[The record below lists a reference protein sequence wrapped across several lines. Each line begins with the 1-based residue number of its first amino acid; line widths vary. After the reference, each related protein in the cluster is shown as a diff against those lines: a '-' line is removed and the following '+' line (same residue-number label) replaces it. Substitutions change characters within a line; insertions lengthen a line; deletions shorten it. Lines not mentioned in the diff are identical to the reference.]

1 MSIKRTNQTMKFTEN
16 SVNLLQAGRLFLSL
30 AMVTSVMVKPA
41 FAQEWAPSKPVRI
54 IVPIVGS
61 TNDAIARLVAPR
73 LQEAIGQ
80 PVIVENKPGAGG
92 NIGAE
97 FVARSSPDGHT
108 LLVGYNGPLAINVS
122 LFEKMPIDPQ
132 RDLAP
137 ITLAV
142 KSPQYL
148 VAGPAAD
155 FSTVQEFVGKAKAAP
170 AKYSYASIAV
180 GSASHLTMEK
190 FKRLAGFSAAH
201 VPYKGATPAVTDLL
215 AGNVQLAFMVPGNV
229 KQFVQQGKLSLL
241 ATTGEKR
248 FPNTPNVPTLIELG
262 FKEMEATGWVGFLAP
277 SGTPRAIIDRYNKE
291 ISKILRTPDMVSK
304 MADMEY
310 EVIAS
315 SPEQFAQW
323 IKSETQH
330 WGAVVKAT
338 GAKAD

>member
-1 MSIKRTNQTMKFTEN
+1 MTSTSISQK
-16 SVNLLQAGRLFLSL
+16 LLPAAQSFMCMALATSALFNMAS
-30 AMVTSVMVKPA
+30 
-41 FAQEWAPSKPVRI
+41 AQEWAPNKPVKI

-80 PVIVENKPGAGG
+80 PVVVENKPGAGG

-97 FVARSSPDGHT
+97 FVARSAPDGHT

-122 LFEKMPIDPQ
+122 LFDKMPIDPQ
-132 RDLAP
+132 KDLSP

-155 FSTVQEFVGKAKAAP
+155 FSTVQEFLGKAKASP

-190 FKRLAGFSAAH
+190 FKRVANFSAAH

-215 AGNVQLAFMVPGNV
+215 AGNVQVAFMVPGNV
-229 KQFVQQGKLSLL
+229 KQFVQQGRLSLL

-262 FKEMEATGWVGFLAP
+262 FKDMEATGWVGFLAP
-277 SGTPRAIIDRYNKE
+277 SGTPRSIIERYNKE
-291 ISKILRTPDMVSK
+291 ISRILRTPDMVAK

-323 IKSETQH
+323 IKSETLH

>member
-1 MSIKRTNQTMKFTEN
+1 MKQSKIKV
-16 SVNLLQAGRLFLSL
+16 SLLLFGLF
-30 AMVTSVMVKPA
+30 AANA
-41 FAQEWAPSKPVRI
+41 FGQEWLPSKPIKI

-97 FVARSSPDGHT
+97 FVAKSLPDGHT
-108 LLVGYNGPLAINVS
+108 LLIGYNGPLAINVS

-132 RDLAP
+132 RDLSP

-155 FSTVQEFVGKAKAAP
+155 FKSVPEFVSKAKASP

-190 FKRLAGFSAAH
+190 FKQIAGFNATH

-215 AGNVQLAFMVPGNV
+215 AGNVHMAFMVPGNV
-229 KQFVQQGKLSLL
+229 KQFVQQGRLTLL

-248 FPNTPNVPTLIELG
+248 FPSTPDVPTLLELG
-262 FKEMEATGWVGFLAP
+262 YKDMEASGWVGFLAP
-277 SGTPRAIIDRYNKE
+277 KGTPRPIIDRYNKE
-291 ISKILRTPDMVSK
+291 FLKILRTPDMSAK

-315 SPEQFAQW
+315 SPEQFSQW
-323 IKSETQH
+323 IKSEIQN
-330 WGAVVKAT
+330 WGAVVKST